1 VTVLVTESMSNR
13 PIQAAYVHVPFC
25 RRRCGYCN
33 FTVVAGHDG
42 LIGAYLQAIER
53 ELSWLG
59 EPRSVKTLFCGGGT
73 PTHLPP
79 KELSTLLQILRRS
92 FLLGEG
98 YEFTVEANPAD
109 MTDACLDV
117 LVEYGVTRISLGAQ
131 SLDHDKLRFLERDHS
146 PDQIIDCIERM
157 RGRVRSMSVDLI
169 FGVPGETVERW
180 QSDVESTVRLGAD
193 HVSTYGLT
201 YERGTSLWTRWHKN
215 QVTRLDEGSE
225 RVLFENAID
234 RLAGAGYE
242 HYEVSNFAREGHLCR
257 HNEVYWSGGE
267 YYAAGPGAARY
278 VAGCREVNHRS
289 TTTYLRR
296 VLTGQSPVAEREQL
310 SAEDRARETLVIG
323 LRRLQ
328 GVDRTQFE
336 SQTGFDLLSL
346 VGSDLNRFVDQQL
359 LTWDNERLR
368 LTREGLMVS
377 DSIWPYFLR
386 T

>member
-1 VTVLVTESMSNR
+1 
-13 PIQAAYVHVPFC
+13 
-25 RRRCGYCN
+25 
-33 FTVVAGHDG
+33 
-42 LIGAYLQAIER
+42 
-53 ELSWLG
+53 
-59 EPRSVKTLFCGGGT
+59 
-73 PTHLPP
+73 
-79 KELSTLLQILRRS
+79 
-92 FLLGEG
+92 
-98 YEFTVEANPAD
+98 
-109 MTDACLDV
+109 
-117 LVEYGVTRISLGAQ
+117 
-131 SLDHDKLRFLERDHS
+131 
-146 PDQIIDCIERM
+146 
-157 RGRVRSMSVDLI
+157 
-169 FGVPGETVERW
+169 
-180 QSDVESTVRLGAD
+180 
-193 HVSTYGLT
+193 
-201 YERGTSLWTRWHKN
+201 
-215 QVTRLDEGSE
+215 LDEGSE

>member
-1 VTVLVTESMSNR
+1 
-13 PIQAAYVHVPFC
+13 
-25 RRRCGYCN
+25 
-33 FTVVAGHDG
+33 
-42 LIGAYLQAIER
+42 
-53 ELSWLG
+53 
-59 EPRSVKTLFCGGGT
+59 
-73 PTHLPP
+73 
-79 KELSTLLQILRRS
+79 
-92 FLLGEG
+92 
-98 YEFTVEANPAD
+98 
-109 MTDACLDV
+109 
-117 LVEYGVTRISLGAQ
+117 
-131 SLDHDKLRFLERDHS
+131 
-146 PDQIIDCIERM
+146 
-157 RGRVRSMSVDLI
+157 
-169 FGVPGETVERW
+169 
-180 QSDVESTVRLGAD
+180 
-193 HVSTYGLT
+193 
-201 YERGTSLWTRWHKN
+201 
-215 QVTRLDEGSE
+215 
-225 RVLFENAID
+225 
-234 RLAGAGYE
+234 
-242 HYEVSNFAREGHLCR
+242 
-257 HNEVYWSGGE
+257 
-267 YYAAGPGAARY
+267 